1 MPGAA
6 PADGTRR
13 GWARRSAHET
23 DRQSW
28 RHSPSSRARRRPRH
42 RAIPSIS
49 SAEPFKLG
57 TFDIEGEPRI
67 GIVLRDTLVVD
78 LAAAN
83 RALQRDPA
91 YPADPDAGDDDRLD
105 RPLRIRDEDP
115 PLRDRQLTWCK
126 AIASRAR
133 SGRRWVHDVKAV
145 DIMAPLMPGKMLN
158 AAVNFYTHV
167 GETGTAEEQKK
178 AEAERRAKRGV
189 PYLFLKP
196 TRGAVVGDG
205 DDVVIPHGRDR
216 VDWEVELGIVI
227 GRTAKYVPANKAAEY
242 IFGYMVTVDVSDRG
256 GRPPDSRPGSDWFV
270 GKGHDTFAPMGPW
283 IVPKEF
289 YGDPM
294 KRLRQTL
301 SVDGKVM
308 QEAGAADM
316 IHSIYELIEYGSSI
330 ITLYPGDVV
339 NNGTSGGTGMGQAYR
354 GAERFLKPG
363 EKMVATI
370 DGIGTITM
378 PVVAEP
384 APPPAPGRACR
395 PSAPTASRSASTRE
409 LALSRSR
416 SVTASVSRPTSPV

>member
-1 MPGAA
+1 MIDLIGRYEYGMKTRLYEIVNHLVRGNRLAGAQ
-6 PADGTRR
+6 R
-13 GWARRSAHET
+13 
-23 DRQSW
+23 
-28 RHSPSSRARRRPRH
+28 PS
-42 RAIPSIS
+42 
-49 SAEPFKLG
+49 
-57 TFDIEGEPRI
+57 
-67 GIVLRDTLVVD
+67 
-78 LAAAN
+78 
-83 RALQRDPA
+83 
-91 YPADPDAGDDDRLD
+91 
-105 RPLRIRDEDP
+105 
-115 PLRDRQLTWCK
+115 
-126 AIASRAR
+126 
-133 SGRRWVHDVKAV
+133 WVHDVKAV

-205 DDVVIPHGRDR
+205 DDVIIPHGRDR

-227 GRTAKYVPANKAAEY
+227 GRTAKYVPANKAAEH

-370 DGIGTITM
+370 DGIGTLTL
-378 PVVAEP
+378 PVVGGAGTGARNGVAP
-384 APPPAPGRACR
+384 AAGQLLPQVGA
-395 PSAPTASRSASTRE
+395 ASTRE
-409 LALSRSR
+409 LAMSRSHPAT
-416 SVTASVSRPTSPV
+416 SPVARPTSPV

>member
-1 MPGAA
+1 MRVIAVLTALVVLGGPALTAA
-6 PADGTRR
+6 QGD
-13 GWARRSAHET
+13 
-23 DRQSW
+23 
-28 RHSPSSRARRRPRH
+28 
-42 RAIPSIS
+42 PSIS

-57 TFDIEGEPRI
+57 TFDIAGEQRI

-91 YPADPDAGDDDRLD
+91 YPPIPVPATMVDLIGRYEYGMKTRLYEIVNSLVRGNRLTGAQ
-105 RPLRIRDEDP
+105 RP
-115 PLRDRQLTWCK
+115 
-126 AIASRAR
+126 AY
-133 SGRRWVHDVKAV
+133 VHDVKSL
-145 DIMAPLMPGKMLN
+145 DILAPLMPGKMLN

-189 PYLFLKP
+189 PYLFIKP

-205 DDVVIPHGRDR
+205 DNVVIPHGRDR

-227 GRTAKYVPANKAAEY
+227 GRTAKYVGADKAAEH

-256 GRPPDSRPGSDWFV
+256 GRPPDSRPGSDWLV

-301 SVDGKVM
+301 TIDGKVM
-308 QEAGAADM
+308 QEAGASDM
-316 IHSIYELIEYGSSI
+316 IHSIYELVEYGSSI

-363 EKMVATI
+363 EKMTASI
-370 DGIGTITM
+370 DGIGSITLN
-378 PVVAEP
+378 VVGEP
-384 APPPAPGRACR
+384 APAGGTGSRLPA
-395 PSAPTASRSASTRE
+395 
-409 LALSRSR
+409 
-416 SVTASVSRPTSPV
+416 VSSYRKQ